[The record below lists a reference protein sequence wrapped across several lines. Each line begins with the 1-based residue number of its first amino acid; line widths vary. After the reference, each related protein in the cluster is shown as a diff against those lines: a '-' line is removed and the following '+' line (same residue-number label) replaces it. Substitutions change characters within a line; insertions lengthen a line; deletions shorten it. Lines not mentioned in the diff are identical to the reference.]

1 MARKRRFSNRR
12 SSDVFVGGRPR
23 SLDYD
28 DRGEAG
34 RKPSN
39 GGMPAR
45 LDPPR
50 GKPARSTK
58 AGPLARMT
66 GPKLALIVG
75 GAFGLFLL
83 IWFFV
88 FVYPS
93 PIGGI
98 TPVEGSYVRNPAVD
112 IKAKF
117 SKPVKPGTVTL
128 KVDGKEVTNNI
139 SVDKQALAC
148 QVALPDGKHEALLV
162 VNGGGLMGKRTAGW
176 QFTVDTTPP
185 KLDLT
190 SKKVTDLKGTGEVR
204 VEFAGQTDP
213 GSHVTIGKDTLSVDA
228 KGNFKGTANSP
239 RTRSL
244 RIASKDG
251 AGNEAAAFI
260 VTQKPVTA
268 KGAHV
273 SIFIAASDSDLQK
286 MIGLTE
292 RTELNSLEIDLKDE
306 AGQIGFDIDNPLAQQ
321 SGAANDY
328 LNLDSL
334 VDTLRYRDVY
344 TICRVVCFKD
354 PKLPKV
360 RPDLAVQS
368 RSGGL
373 WGNGTWL
380 DPYSKEVWD
389 YDLAVAEAAARA
401 GFNEVQFDYVR
412 FPSDGNVEDCVF
424 PHQDARQPGQ
434 VINDFLKY
442 AREKLSAYNV
452 FISAD
457 VFGLTASKQGEMN
470 IGQRVSDV
478 ARIVDFLS
486 PMMYPSHYNPGEYDI
501 KSPENN
507 PADTVS
513 HSVDDFKKAMKG
525 TNAGLRPWLQDF
537 SLKVA
542 YTPDM
547 VRRQIDA
554 CENAGVHQW
563 LLWDPNCT
571 YSEEAL
577 KPQQKSSEQKK

>member
-1 MARKRRFSNRR
+1 MARKRRFTNRR

-23 SLDYD
+23 SLDY
-28 DRGEAG
+28 GEQRDAA
-34 RKPSN
+34 RRQPN
-39 GGMPAR
+39 GG
-45 LDPPR
+45 PPSMDR
-50 GKPARSTK
+50 PRSRPERSPK
-58 AGPLARMT
+58 AGPLGRLT
-66 GPKLALIVG
+66 GPMLALIVG
-75 GAFGLFLL
+75 GALLLFLV
-83 IWFFV
+83 IWFFA

-98 TPVEGSYVRNPAVD
+98 TPVRGSFVRNPTVD

-117 SKPVKPGTVTL
+117 SKPVKPNTVTL

-139 SVDKQALAC
+139 SVEARALAC
-148 QVALPDGKHEALLV
+148 QVPLTDGKHQALLV

-176 QFTVDTTPP
+176 EFTVDTTPP

-190 SKKVTDLKGTGEVR
+190 KKKVTDLKGTGEVK

-213 GSHVTIGKDTLSVDA
+213 GSAVTIGKETLSVDA
-228 KGNFKGTANSP
+228 KGNFEGTTNSP

-244 RIASKDG
+244 RISAKDG
-251 AGNEAAAFI
+251 AGNEAAAFV
-260 VTQKPVTA
+260 VTQKQVAA
-268 KGAHV
+268 KGVHV
-273 SIFIAASDSDLQK
+273 SIFIAASESNLQD

-306 AGQIGFDIDNPLAQQ
+306 AGQIGFDIDNPLAQE

-328 LNLDSL
+328 LKLDSL

-344 TICRVVCFKD
+344 TICRIVCFKD
-354 PKLPKV
+354 PKLAEV

-368 RSGGL
+368 TGGGL
-373 WGNGTWL
+373 WGSGNWL

-389 YDLAVAEAAARA
+389 YNLAVAEAAARA

-412 FPSDGNVEDCVF
+412 FPSDGDIEECAY
-424 PHQDARQPGQ
+424 PHQDGRSQGQ
-434 VINDFLKY
+434 VISDFLMY
-442 AREKLSAYNV
+442 AREKLAAYNV

-470 IGQRVSDV
+470 IGQKISDV
-478 ARIVDFLS
+478 TKIVDYLS
-486 PMMYPSHYNPGEYDI
+486 PMMYPSHYNPGEYNI

-525 TNAGLRPWLQDF
+525 GNAGLRPWLQDF

-554 CENAGVHQW
+554 CENAGVKQW

-577 KPQQKSSEQKK
+577 KPQQKQK

>member
-1 MARKRRFSNRR
+1 MARKRRFTNRR

-23 SLDYD
+23 SLDY
-28 DRGEAG
+28 GERREAA
-34 RKPSN
+34 RRQPN
-39 GGMPAR
+39 GG
-45 LDPPR
+45 PPSMDR
-50 GKPARSTK
+50 PRSRPERSPRT
-58 AGPLARMT
+58 GPLGRLT
-66 GPKLALIVG
+66 GPMLALIAG
-75 GAFGLFLL
+75 GALLLFLV
-83 IWFFV
+83 IWFFA

-98 TPVEGSYVRNPAVD
+98 TPVQGSFVRNPTVD

-117 SKPVKPGTVTL
+117 SRPVKPGTVTL
-128 KVDGKEVTNNI
+128 KVDGKEVVNNI
-139 SVDKQALAC
+139 SVEARALAC
-148 QVALPDGKHEALLV
+148 QVPLTDGKHEALLV
-162 VNGGGLMGKRTAGW
+162 VNGGGLMGRRTAGW

-190 SKKVTDLKGTGEVR
+190 EKKVTDLKGTGEVR

-213 GSHVTIGKDTLSVDA
+213 GSSVTIGKETLSVDA
-228 KGNFKGTANSP
+228 KGNFEGTTNSP

-244 RIASKDG
+244 RISSRDG
-251 AGNEAAAFI
+251 AGNEAAAFV
-260 VTQKPVTA
+260 VTQKPVAA
-268 KGAHV
+268 KGVHV
-273 SIFIAASDSDLQK
+273 SIFIAASESNLQD

-306 AGQIGFDIDNPLAQQ
+306 AGQIGFDIDNQLAQE

-328 LNLDSL
+328 LKLDSL
-334 VDTLRYRDVY
+334 VDTLRYHDVY
-344 TICRVVCFKD
+344 TICRIVCFKD
-354 PKLPKV
+354 PKLPRV

-368 RSGGL
+368 TGGGL
-373 WGNGTWL
+373 WGSGNWL
-380 DPYSKEVWD
+380 DPYSREVWD
-389 YDLAVAEAAARA
+389 YNLAVAEAAARA

-412 FPSDGNVEDCVF
+412 FPSDGDVEECAY
-424 PHQDARQPGQ
+424 PHQDGRTQGQ
-434 VINDFLKY
+434 VISDFLKY
-442 AREKLSAYNV
+442 AREKLAAYNV

-470 IGQRVSDV
+470 IGQKISDV
-478 ARIVDFLS
+478 TRIVDYLS
-486 PMMYPSHYNPGEYDI
+486 PMMYPSHYNPGEYGI

-525 TNAGLRPWLQDF
+525 GNAGLRPWLQDF
-537 SLKVA
+537 SLKVT

-554 CENAGVHQW
+554 CENAGVKQW

-577 KPQQKSSEQKK
+577 KPQQKQK